1 MLRTRSK
8 RAALL
13 AFATALS
20 ASHGVL
26 AETLY
31 LTAAHMID
39 TAAGKVIDNPAV
51 LIKGD
56 RIMAVGTQS
65 SLAAPKDARR
75 IDLGGKTILPGL
87 IDMHVHITAR
97 ADQNGYESLAVTT
110 AAEAISG
117 VANAGT
123 TLRAGFT
130 TVRNVGAGGFSD
142 IALRDSINRGETIGP
157 RIIASGP
164 AIGATGGHCDNN
176 LLPESY
182 HDVGEAVA
190 DGPIAIRAMVR
201 RVHKFGADMI
211 KFCATGGVL
220 SKGDSVGGQQYTR
233 EEMTALVS
241 EAHMLGM
248 KVAAH
253 AHGVSGIKD
262 ALRAGADTIE
272 HASLADEEAFALAK
286 AHGAAFSMDIYNDDF
301 ILDEGEKMGILPESL
316 EKERSIGLLQRQ
328 TFQRAVKAGVTM
340 VFGTDAGVYPH
351 GDNAKQFTKMVQWGM
366 TPMQAIQAATII
378 SAQVLGKDGSDIGQI
393 SKGKIADIIGL
404 DKNPTDNVK
413 ILEKVSFVM
422 KAGKIIESRPS
433 F

>member
-1 MLRTRSK
+1 MSRTKFKTTAMLV
-8 RAALL
+8 
-13 AFATALS
+13 S
-20 ASHGVL
+20 AVVAVAGFGAR

-39 TAAGKVIDNPAV
+39 TAAGTVVDNPA
-51 LIKGD
+51 LIIEGD
-56 RIMAVGTQS
+56 RIIAVGNQS

-75 IDLGGKTILPGL
+75 IDLAGKTILPGL

-97 ADQNGYESLAVTT
+97 ADQNGYSSLAVTT
-110 AAEAISG
+110 ASEAISG
-117 VANAGT
+117 VANAAT

-130 TVRNVGAGGFSD
+130 TIRNVGAGGFSD

-190 DGPIAIRAMVR
+190 DGPVAIRAMVR
-201 RVHKFGADMI
+201 KVHKFGADMI

-220 SKGDSVGGQQYTR
+220 SKGDSVGGQQYTL

-253 AHGVSGIKD
+253 AHGASGMKD
-262 ALRAGADTIE
+262 ALRAGVDTIE
-272 HASLADEEAFALAK
+272 HASLADEEAFVLAK
-286 AHGAAFSMDIYNDDF
+286 ARGAAFSMDIYNDDF
-301 ILDEGEKMGILPESL
+301 ILSEGEKMGILPESL

-366 TPMQAIQAATII
+366 TPMQAIQAATIT
-378 SAQVLGKDGSDIGQI
+378 AAEVLGKDGADLGVLA
-393 SKGKIADIIGL
+393 KGKMADIIAVGGRPL
-404 DKNPTDNVK
+404 DKISTLEQVK
-413 ILEKVSFVM
+413 FVM
-422 KAGKIIESRPS
+422 KSGVEQQPNN
-433 F
+433 